1 MQCHEDSQQTYRVV
15 HKEIYI
21 YKTNQLEKLRAAKAV
36 YLRLHLVT
44 FGYLWLHLVTF
55 GYLWLPLV
63 TSLGL
68 IQGFSLNRLYLGLL
82 GPNLATK

>member
-1 MQCHEDSQQTYRVV
+1 MAINADSRSTSL
-15 HKEIYI
+15 K
-21 YKTNQLEKLRAAKAV
+21 N
-36 YLRLHLVT
+36 LRLQDLLT
-44 FGYLWLHLVTF
+44 FGYLWLSLVTCGYLWLLLVTF

>member
-44 FGYLWLHLVTF
+44 FGYLWLHLVT
-55 GYLWLPLV
+55 
-63 TSLGL
+63 SLGL

>member
-1 MQCHEDSQQTYRVV
+1 MLQCSNYSCLIFIQTMQCHEDSQQTYRVV

-63 TSLGL
+63 T
-68 IQGFSLNRLYLGLL
+68 F
-82 GPNLATK
+82 P